1 MTRYYT
7 CDNVFCKYY
16 KVLALYVSPDHEP
29 DSPTCTLCDTVHIK
43 VDEDEVYNKVLQNK
57 N

>member
-1 MTRYYT
+1 MTNYYT
-7 CDNVFCKYY
+7 CDNVYCKYY
-16 KVLALYVSPDHEP
+16 KVLAFYVSPDHEP
-29 DSPTCTLCDTVHIK
+29 EKPACGSCESHYIK